1 MLNPSSAR
9 QSSYG
14 APSTLGSVVQAVAL
28 FRRRLQYRVFC
39 YVLSHPLPLKLIFA
53 LLRRVRPIAM
63 LGKNVVVTKASDVRY
78 VLDRLEDFTIADV
91 LGPNMP
97 WGPFMI
103 GIDWPEQHA
112 RERNFLGSV
121 VSGKNNVDKF
131 RDPEK
136 IRDEAAAKCR
146 ELISQARKSGPEL
159 VKIDVVTELSELV
172 VVDAIQSYFGI
183 PVIGT
188 RQEMARILG
197 QVAGFVMVEPPAGSE
212 RRIELLDSIAR
223 LTKRIVQ
230 RIDEISASSTRPTDL
245 DLLTRLVLL
254 RDRRGP
260 VWFDEDWIR
269 RYITGLAVF
278 GGGNDCSRCNPC
290 DRSAHQTSGG
300 AEASAPTCE
309 ESRARYQRI

>member
-53 LLRRVRPIAM
+53 LLRRVRRIAM

-121 VSGKNNVDKF
+121 VSGKNNVDKIK
-131 RDPEK
+131 DPKK

-159 VKIDVVTELSELV
+159 VKIDVVTELSEPV
-172 VVDAIQSYFGI
+172 VVDTIQSYFGI

-197 QVAGFVMVEPPAGSE
+197 QVAGFVLVEPAGGFG
-212 RRIELLDSIAR
+212 
-223 LTKRIVQ
+223 
-230 RIDEISASSTRPTDL
+230 ASD
-245 DLLTRLVLL
+245 
-254 RDRRGP
+254 
-260 VWFDEDWIR
+260 
-269 RYITGLAVF
+269 
-278 GGGNDCSRCNPC
+278 
-290 DRSAHQTSGG
+290 
-300 AEASAPTCE
+300 
-309 ESRARYQRI
+309 

>member
-103 GIDWPEQHA
+103 GIDWPEQHH
-112 RERNFLGSV
+112 GSV
-121 VSGKNNVDKF
+121 TSLEVSYVGK
-131 RDPEK
+131 
-136 IRDEAAAKCR
+136 IMS
-146 ELISQARKSGPEL
+146 ISLRISRRLEMR
-159 VKIDVVTELSELV
+159 
-172 VVDAIQSYFGI
+172 
-183 PVIGT
+183 
-188 RQEMARILG
+188 RQPS
-197 QVAGFVMVEPPAGSE
+197 VAS
-212 RRIELLDSIAR
+212 
-223 LTKRIVQ
+223 
-230 RIDEISASSTRPTDL
+230 
-245 DLLTRLVLL
+245 
-254 RDRRGP
+254 
-260 VWFDEDWIR
+260 
-269 RYITGLAVF
+269 
-278 GGGNDCSRCNPC
+278 
-290 DRSAHQTSGG
+290 
-300 AEASAPTCE
+300 
-309 ESRARYQRI
+309 